1 MIKNKL
7 LRTVLPG
14 IRAKLSFFTAALVV
28 SILAF
33 TSAVHYSQ
41 QKKALEE
48 KINSELKAPLDYVN
62 TVVLDLENLSRS
74 MILIEEFKIRVKEKK
89 KELSKFKR
97 TVVQKESGFLGALKS
112 FGQSIGLN
120 VKRGNVYRSVDT
132 YFTRYLSEKE
142 IQEFE
147 TKVRNELRKEN
158 GAPIEAQVYEKIR
171 TIAEKTAIAR
181 LNGENARSRIE
192 EIEEE
197 LKVTE
202 SELPKSDSD
211 PRKKKSL
218 LDTKIKLEKEKK
230 ASEKSVSDSE
240 KKSALEETNLAKALQ
255 NFFRG
260 SYKDGISSLGL
271 LPDKIRILAYDR
283 SGKQTLDTGLLFL
296 QSAGTAK
303 KLLNQKEFE
312 QSRNSLF
319 QGSDVLEVIREKSEP
334 ESFEAGGRQYEV
346 VYRPVFRNPGTAER
360 SKILAEE
367 VSKNGSGWRGF
378 LEEDRKLSKEFG
390 ELTQKLKVR
399 ISELRK
405 EGKSKP
411 AADPTFRSLSFQ
423 YRKLLKKRDS
433 RLNELHPYASVFE
446 KARTKWTEER
456 KSLEEKSSSLA
467 KEVLEWEKMLKF
479 PPKQGETRKSPED
492 IREKLRELEAQIE
505 EIKDSLVRLEAVKED
520 WSSFE
525 ERKAEDSV
533 YGLREAA
540 LEDFAFLPF
549 KAGSS
554 SIRRYYKDSEE
565 RNHVREKWKL
575 LREWILSGNSETELP
590 NLPRNKTFLTEAGI
604 LIRSRSEAEEV
615 MWALDSTPLVAVQEK
630 ETKGLVYDLLRKD
643 LLGYNLILIDR
654 TEGARQIRD
663 NREELIR
670 YTGVIGGVA
679 ILLAYGLA
687 WFVVRRIR
695 TISIKAEEIGGGN
708 LKVEFPPAGYD
719 EIGILSESLN
729 EMVHGLRER
738 EEMRGELLA
747 GEEIQKRLLPE
758 KLPTSLNDYV
768 EFGAFYKAM
777 AGVGGDYY
785 DFIELGQN
793 KIAFCIGD
801 VSNHGV
807 GPAIVMALFRAQIR
821 AILRRGERDLKKIL
835 LEMNSQLYE
844 DTPDHIFVTFFLGFF
859 DANTS
864 KVEYISAGHVKPLFY
879 DSSEKKLHELP
890 AGGLPIGMDE
900 NSFFET
906 TIERRVLALDSGDIF
921 FEYTDGL
928 DEARNPDG
936 NMYGRE
942 RLARLLFANGEKRP
956 EKLIQTIVADL
967 ETHTAQELGKP
978 GISRLSDDIA
988 MIAIRKR

>member
-1 MIKNKL
+1 MIKNKI
-7 LRTVLPG
+7 LRKILPG
-14 IRAKLSFFTAALVV
+14 IRAKLSFFTAILVI

-48 KINSELKAPLDYVN
+48 KLNSELKAPLEYVN

-97 TVVQKESGFLGALKS
+97 TVVQKEAGFLGALKS

-142 IQEFE
+142 IKEFE
-147 TKVRNELRKEN
+147 TNVRNELRKET
-158 GAPIEAQVYEKIR
+158 GAPIDAPVYDKIR
-171 TIAEKTAIAR
+171 SVAEKTALAR
-181 LNGENARSRIE
+181 LSAENARSRID
-192 EIEEE
+192 EIEDEIKNIEVE
-197 LKVTE
+197 LLKPD
-202 SELPKSDSD
+202 LD
-211 PRKKKSL
+211 PKKKKTFSS
-218 LDTKIKLEKEKK
+218 DKEKLEKERKT
-230 ASEKSVSDSE
+230 AERSIPDSE
-240 KKSALEETNLAKALQ
+240 KKAAAGETSLAKALQ

-283 SGKQTLDTGLLFL
+283 VGKQTLDTGLLFL
-296 QSAGTAK
+296 QSSGTAK
-303 KLLNQKEFE
+303 KLLSLPEFE
-312 QSRNSLF
+312 QSRASLF
-319 QGSDVLEVIREKSEP
+319 GETDVLETIRNKSEP
-334 ESFEAGGRQYEV
+334 EAYEVGGRQYEV
-346 VYRPVFRNPGTAER
+346 VFRPVFRNPNTAER
-360 SKILAEE
+360 SRALAEE
-367 VSKNGSGWRGF
+367 VANRASQWREY
-378 LEEDRKLSKEFG
+378 LEEDRKLSSEFA
-390 ELTQKLKVR
+390 ELAQKLKTR
-399 ISELRK
+399 ITELRK
-405 EGKSKP
+405 DGKAKP
-411 AADPTFRSLSFQ
+411 AADSEFRTLTAN
-423 YRKLLKKRDS
+423 YRKLLKKRETK
-433 RLNELHPYASVFE
+433 LEELQPYVTTFQKAQKRWREE
-446 KARTKWTEER
+446 K
-456 KSLEEKSSSLA
+456 KSLEEKAAATS
-467 KEVLEWEKMLKF
+467 KEILEWEKKLKL
-479 PPKQGETRKSPED
+479 PLKQGDIKESPEE
-492 IREKLRELEAQIE
+492 IQENVRQLEAQAE
-505 EIKDSLVRLEAVKED
+505 EVRDSLIRLESSKDD
-520 WSSFE
+520 WSL
-525 ERKAEDSV
+525 AEDHRSEDAF

-540 LEDFAFLPF
+540 LDDFTFLPF
-549 KAGSS
+549 KAGSAA
-554 SIRRYYKDSEE
+554 IRRYYKDPEE
-565 RNHVREKWKL
+565 RKNVRAKWKL
-575 LREWILSGNSETELP
+575 LREWILAGSSETELP
-590 NLPRNKTFLTEAGI
+590 NASRNKASVADSGI

-615 MWALDSTPLVAVQEK
+615 MWALDSSPLVASK
-630 ETKGLVYDLLRKD
+630 ESAGKGVVYDLLRKN

-663 NREELIR
+663 NRDELIR
-670 YTGVIGGVA
+670 YTAIIGAIA

-695 TISIKAEEIGGGN
+695 IISRKAEEIGEGN

-729 EMVHGLRER
+729 DMVHGLEER

-758 KLPTSLNDYV
+758 KLPTSLNDFV

-821 AILRRGERDLKKIL
+821 SILRRGERDLKKIL
-835 LEMNSQLYE
+835 LEMNSQLYD

-859 DANTS
+859 DSTSS

-879 DSSEKKLHELP
+879 DASEKKLHELP

-906 TIERRVLALDSGDIF
+906 TIERRVLTLDSGDIF

-928 DEARNPDG
+928 DEARNPEG
-936 NMYGRE
+936 SMYGRE
-942 RLARLLFANGEKRP
+942 RLAKLLFTNGEKRP
-956 EKLIQTIVADL
+956 AELIKVVVGDL
-967 ETHTAQELGKP
+967 EVHTKQELGKP
-978 GISRLSDDIA
+978 GISQLSDDIA
-988 MIAIRKR
+988 MIAVRKR